1 MMGKVWK
8 ILRLEIRKKC
18 VKNRVKRKC
27 GQDINVKNFIENEC
41 RDNVVD
47 SVVGWR
53 EKQ

>member
-8 ILRLEIRKKC
+8 TLRSETRKKC

-27 GQDINVKNFIENEC
+27 GQDINAKNFTENEC
-41 RDNVVD
+41 RDNAAD
-47 SVVGWR
+47 SAAGWR